1 MSGNSLFVDTNILFY
16 LISGD
21 ETIAEL
27 LNGKH
32 IYISFITELELLG
45 YKELGE
51 SDLRV
56 IQKLIK
62 EATIIDINAA
72 IKAEVISLR
81 KQYKI
86 KLPDAIIVASALYA
100 GLPLVAADKQLSQID
115 EASLLLYQK

>member
-1 MSGNSLFVDTNILFY
+1 MSGNSLFVDTNILLY

-56 IQKLIK
+56 IQKLIQ

-81 KQYKI
+81 RQYKI
-86 KLPDAIIVASALYA
+86 
-100 GLPLVAADKQLSQID
+100 
-115 EASLLLYQK
+115 